1 MNIDIQKE
9 NNVLIINVVLIPYRD
24 KRRVPLI
31 KREIFNSKIA
41 KEAICNAGYDEFIS
55 DDFYIMSLDNKFTNP
70 RATFKISKPHASSGS
85 HNNFKLDK
93 QSSPVVKSNRKK
105 PLTTDE

>member
-1 MNIDIQKE
+1 MNIEIQKE

-24 KRRVPLI
+24 KKRDPLI

-41 KEAICNAGYDEFIS
+41 
-55 DDFYIMSLDNKFTNP
+55 
-70 RATFKISKPHASSGS
+70 TFKISKPKASKALP
-85 HNNFKLDK
+85 NNFKLDK
-93 QSSPVVKSNRKK
+93 RSSPVVKSNRKK